1 VSDFSEVIRGARQA
15 RGWTQRDLAQRVGV
29 SQRAVSAWELAV
41 SEPDESVKRR
51 VAAALSLPPAAVS
64 VAATHRPEPARGYAG
79 RPRLAELPLDLLDP
93 QEFEEFAV
101 SLLRE
106 LYPQAGQPYRLGKS
120 GHKQHGFDVVAE
132 QDGRV
137 RVAVQCKRVARF
149 GPADVDKAVT
159 AAEMP
164 ADEAFIFLSRV
175 ATPLAHAAM
184 RQYQGWQ
191 LWDRQRLSDA
201 VHDLPPA
208 AAARIVDRYFPNLR
222 YDFLGLMLPGPW
234 LDPAGYFRRIAR
246 SEHYSHRWRL
256 VGRGRVLDD
265 LSAFA
270 TGERGRVGLLIGR
283 GGIGKTKLL
292 SAVCDRLARE
302 QDLAVVF
309 LDRDPDIDGRAFELL
324 PSGRLLVI
332 VDDAHDD
339 VIPVAKVITGIH
351 AANPDATVLL
361 ALRPY
366 GEPRVRLELRTAG
379 VHMGDVFRRELE
391 DLDIADAESLAR
403 EILGDRHVRYAARLA
418 HAARDCPVLL
428 VASAE
433 LIRRGRLVPDRL
445 EGDSGMSRD
454 LTEVLAGAVIDDM
467 ARQSEV
473 RIEVLHAVAALQP
486 LRTADAEFRDA
497 LVALTGRAYD
507 QVAPHLAA
515 LEEAG
520 LLLRRGETF
529 RVVPDLLGDWLLARR
544 SHGPGGRASTGYID
558 RVHSAVR
565 GAALANLIVN
575 AGRMEW
581 QKHGAATG
589 LLDGLWEAVR
599 TEFEAGDAEA
609 RLAIF
614 DVLAQVAFFQPSRCL
629 AVVHW
634 ALDHPPEHAHH
645 EGAQGL
651 PSRYGTEAVLDRV
664 CQVLSGIAHN
674 PERLLEA
681 ADLLWQLSSIDNRPP
696 GQHQHHPMRVLSEL
710 AMFQP
715 AGTTMYQQLLVDA
728 VQRWLSRSPA
738 SGPDPLEVLQ
748 PMLATEGHQEVWS
761 PRAISFRPF
770 LLNPDAE
777 PVAALRTKV
786 LDLALAQLAAPD
798 PKRVL
803 AAIDLVGSALTP
815 PHGGFGLELTPE
827 LRALWDP
834 EFVGILGRLEDALIN
849 RPIAHP
855 VLRVALRSQ
864 LQWLAEHGAAQVRLA
879 CRSVLSVIPSEMPDN
894 LARALH
900 GGPVEPP
907 DVPDESADFQYHQT
921 ALKALFTTAIS
932 SLRNQ
937 QDQQVADE
945 TEHCL
950 RDLKQI
956 LSDDPARARPFLFEL
971 ITARPSL
978 AAAIAD
984 HVMANPGGMLTE
996 QLTIVLIALAG
1007 ADNPN
1012 AVTVASKLLATHDT
1026 TIARQVAHAF
1036 GIQRGRVGRLLP
1048 GEDGLL
1054 RTLVTHHDR
1063 VVHATAL
1070 GALRTLGPQNSE
1082 LAAELLAS
1090 APPERPGFA
1099 WWEIA
1104 FAARS
1109 AERGGGTL
1117 SWTDL
1122 PDEYKTRFFA
1132 ALRDAPSIE
1141 NYEISELLIML
1152 SRDEPYR
1159 AVKLLISRVEHMEN
1173 GTPAGYSPLPHHL
1186 QGQLHF
1192 REHGAFPDIL
1202 RLLYDW
1208 LAEAPGS
1215 MWRRYYGSELFT
1227 LIAGGFD
1234 TPVREVIDGYLQEP
1248 APARMTALA
1257 AILNH
1262 VPQSAVWDLDFVRRC
1277 LRAAEQC
1284 GPASLSAIQGALH
1297 YAVIAGGHWGAPS
1310 QPTAQN
1316 IDQHPAVKLADQCLS
1331 GSPEEQFYRA
1341 LAASLEEWAHRH
1353 VDDSGIQFD
1362 GRQW

>member
-1 VSDFSEVIRGARQA
+1 VSDFSKVVRGARQA

-41 SEPDESVKRR
+41 SEPDEDVKRR
-51 VAAALSLPPAAVS
+51 VAAALSLPPEAVS
-64 VAATHRPEPARGYAG
+64 AAETHHPESGRRYAG
-79 RPRLAELPLDLLDP
+79 RARLAELPLDVLEP
-93 QEFEEFAV
+93 QEFEDFAV
-101 SLLRE
+101 SLLKE
-106 LYPQAGQPYRLGKS
+106 LYPQARQPYRLGKS

-149 GPADVDKAVT
+149 GPAEVNKAVA

-164 ADEAFIFLSRV
+164 ADEAFIFLSKV

-184 RQYQGWQ
+184 RQHQGWQ
-191 LWDRQRLSDA
+191 LWDRQRLSHA
-201 VHDLPPA
+201 VHDLPPGA
-208 AAARIVDRYFPNLR
+208 SARIVDRYFPNLR
-222 YDFLGLMLPGPW
+222 YDFLGLTLLGPW

-256 VGRGRVLDD
+256 VGRSRVLDD
-265 LSAFA
+265 LTAFA
-270 TGERGRVGLLIGR
+270 TGERGRIGVLVGR

-292 SAVCDRLARE
+292 SAVCDRLADE
-302 QDLAVVF
+302 QSLPVMF
-309 LDRDPDIDGRAFELL
+309 LDRDPGIDARSFELL

-332 VDDAHDD
+332 IDDAHDD
-339 VIPVAKVITGIH
+339 LIPVAKVLAGIH
-351 AANPDATVLL
+351 AANPDASVLL

-379 VHMGDVFRRELE
+379 IHIEDVFRRELE
-391 DLDIADAESLAR
+391 DLDITDAEALAR
-403 EILGDRHVRYAARLA
+403 EVLGDRHMRYAARLA
-418 HAARDCPVLL
+418 HAARDCPLLL

-433 LIRRGRLVPDRL
+433 LVRRGKLVPDRL

-454 LTEVLAGAVIDDM
+454 LTEILAGAVIDDM

-497 LVALTGRAYD
+497 LVVLTGRAYD

-515 LEEAG
+515 LDEAG

-544 SHGPGGRASTGYID
+544 SHGPGGSASTGYID

-581 QKHGAATG
+581 QKHGTATG
-589 LLDGLWEAVR
+589 LLGGLWEAVR
-599 TEFEAGDAEA
+599 AEFEAGDAKT

-614 DVLAQVAFFQPSRCL
+614 DVLAQVAFFQPGRCL
-629 AVVHW
+629 AMVRW
-634 ALDHPPEHAHH
+634 ALDHPPEHAQNDDDTNL
-645 EGAQGL
+645 A
-651 PSRYGTEAVLDRV
+651 SRYAPEAMHDRV
-664 CQVLSGIAHN
+664 CQVLRGVAYN
-674 PERLLEA
+674 PEHLPEA
-681 ADLLWQLSSIDNRPP
+681 ADLLWQLGSSDTRPP
-696 GQHQHHPMRVLSEL
+696 GQHQHHPMRVLGEL
-710 AMFQP
+710 ATFQP
-715 AGTTMYQQLLVDA
+715 AGPTTYQQRLVDA
-728 VQRWLSRSPA
+728 VQRWLSCSPA
-738 SGPDPLEVLQ
+738 GAPDPLEVLQ

-770 LLNPDAE
+770 LVDPEAE
-777 PVAALRTKV
+777 PVAALRTRV
-786 LDLALAQLAAPD
+786 LDLAFAQLAAPD
-798 PKRVL
+798 PQRVL
-803 AAIDLVGSALTP
+803 AALGLVGAALTP
-815 PHGGFGLELTPE
+815 PTGGFGLEMTPE
-827 LRALWDP
+827 LRAPWDP
-834 EFVGILGRLEDALIN
+834 EFVRILGRLEHAVRN
-849 RPIAHP
+849 RPIPHP

-879 CRSVLSVIPSEMPDN
+879 CRSVLSAIPSDMPDN

-900 GGPVEPP
+900 GGPIDPP
-907 DVPDESADFQYHQT
+907 DGPDGAADFQYRQT
-921 ALKALFTTAIS
+921 ALKDLFTTAIS
-932 SLRNQ
+932 SMGNLP
-937 QDQQVADE
+937 DQEVADE
-945 TEHCL
+945 IEYCL
-950 RDLKQI
+950 SDLKQF
-956 LSDDPARARPFLFEL
+956 LGDDPSRARPFLFDL
-971 ITARPSL
+971 VTARPSL

-984 HVMANPGGMLTE
+984 HITAAPGGMLTE
-996 QLTIVLIALAG
+996 QVTIVLIALAG
-1007 ADNPN
+1007 TNNPN

-1026 TIARQVAHAF
+1026 TVARQVAHAF
-1036 GIQRGRVGRLLP
+1036 GLQRGRVGQLLP
-1048 GEDGLL
+1048 GEDGLI
-1054 RTLVTHHDR
+1054 RTLVTHHDP
-1063 VVHATAL
+1063 VVHAAAL
-1070 GALRTLGPQNSE
+1070 GALRTLGPQNIE
-1082 LAAELLAS
+1082 LAVELLAC

-1104 FAARS
+1104 FAAGPPGT
-1109 AERGGGTL
+1109 GGGTL
-1117 SWTDL
+1117 AWPDL

-1132 ALRDAPSIE
+1132 ALRDATSIE
-1141 NYEISELLIML
+1141 NYEISELLTML

-1173 GTPAGYSPLPHHL
+1173 GAPAGYSPLPHHL

-1208 LAEAPGS
+1208 LAEAPES
-1215 MWRRYYGSELFT
+1215 MWRRYYGSQLFT

-1248 APARMTALA
+1248 DSSRMTALA
-1257 AILNH
+1257 VILHH

-1297 YAVIAGGHWGAPS
+1297 YAVIAGGRWGAPS

-1316 IDQHPAVKLADQCLS
+1316 IGQHPAAQLADQCLS

-1341 LAASLEEWAHRH
+1341 LAASVEVWAHRH
-1353 VDDSGIQFD
+1353 ADDSDIQFD

>member
-1 VSDFSEVIRGARQA
+1 VSDFSEVVRDARQA

-41 SEPDESVKRR
+41 SEPDEEVKRR

-64 VAATHRPEPARGYAG
+64 TAATHHPEPARSYAG
-79 RPRLAELPLDLLDP
+79 RARLAELPLDLLDP

-101 SLLRE
+101 SLLKE
-106 LYPQAGQPYRLGKS
+106 LYPQAGQPYRLGRS

-149 GPADVDKAVT
+149 GPAEVNKAVG

-175 ATPLAHAAM
+175 ATPLAHGAM
-184 RQYQGWQ
+184 REHRGWQ

-201 VHDLPPA
+201 VHDLPPG

-256 VGRGRVLDD
+256 VGRARVLDD
-265 LSAFA
+265 LTAFT
-270 TGERGRVGLLIGR
+270 TGERGRVGMLIGR

-292 SAVCDRLARE
+292 SAVCDRLASE
-302 QDLAVVF
+302 QNLAVTF
-309 LDRDPDIDGRAFELL
+309 LDRDSDMDARSFELL

-339 VIPVAKVITGIH
+339 LIPVAKIITGIH
-351 AANPDATVLL
+351 AVNPDASVLL

-379 VHMGDVFRRELE
+379 VHIQDVFRRELE
-391 DLDIADAESLAR
+391 DLDITDAEALAR
-403 EILGDRHVRYAARLA
+403 EILEDRHARYAARLA
-418 HAARDCPVLL
+418 HAARDCPLLL

-454 LTEVLAGAVIDDM
+454 LTEILAGAVIDDM

-544 SHGPGGRASTGYID
+544 SHGPGGSASAGYID

-581 QKHGAATG
+581 QKHGTATG
-589 LLDGLWEAVR
+589 LLDGLWKAVR
-599 TEFEAGDAEA
+599 AELEAGGAET
-609 RLAIF
+609 RLTIL
-614 DVLAQVAFFQPSRCL
+614 DVLGQVAFFQPSRCL
-629 AVVHW
+629 AIVHW
-634 ALDHPPEHAHH
+634 ALDHPPEHARYDD
-645 EGAQGL
+645 GQGL
-651 PSRYGTEAVLDRV
+651 SSRYATEAMLNCV
-664 CQVLSGIAHN
+664 CQVLSGVAHN
-674 PERLLEA
+674 PEHLPEA
-681 ADLLWQLSSIDNRPP
+681 ADLLWQLSSIDKRPP

-715 AGTTMYQQLLVDA
+715 AGTTIYQQLLVDA
-728 VQRWLSRSPA
+728 VQRWLSRSPG

-770 LLNPDAE
+770 LLNPEAE
-777 PVAALRTKV
+777 PVAALRTRV
-786 LDLALAQLAAPD
+786 LDLAFAQLAAAD
-798 PKRVL
+798 PKRAL
-803 AAIDLVGSALTP
+803 AAIGLVGSALTP
-815 PHGGFGLELTPE
+815 PTGGFGLELTPE

-834 EFVGILGRLEDALIN
+834 EFVCILGRLEQTLRN

-855 VLRVALRSQ
+855 VLRVELRSQ
-864 LQWLAEHGAAQVRLA
+864 LQWLAEHGTAQVRLA
-879 CRSVLSVIPSEMPDN
+879 CRSVLSMIPSEMPDN

-900 GGPVEPP
+900 GGPIEPP
-907 DVPDESADFQYHQT
+907 DVPEEAADFQYHQT
-921 ALKALFTTAIS
+921 ALKNLFTTTIS
-932 SLRNQ
+932 SLGNQ
-937 QDQQVADE
+937 PDQQVADE
-945 TEHCL
+945 IEHSL

-956 LSDDPARARPFLFEL
+956 LGDDPARARPFLFEL
-971 ITARPSL
+971 ITARSSL

-984 HVMANPGGMLTE
+984 HVTANPDSMLTE

-1007 ADNPN
+1007 TNNPN

-1026 TIARQVAHAF
+1026 TIARQLAHAF
-1036 GIQRGRVGRLLP
+1036 GLQRGRVGQLLP

-1054 RTLVTHHDR
+1054 RTLVTHHDP

-1070 GALRTLGPQNSE
+1070 GALRTLGPQNRK

-1117 SWTDL
+1117 AWTDL
-1122 PDEYKTRFFA
+1122 PDDYKTRFFT
-1132 ALRDAPSIE
+1132 ALRDAPIE

-1159 AVKLLISRVEHMEN
+1159 AVRLLISRVEHMEN
-1173 GTPAGYSPLPHHL
+1173 GAPAGYSPLPHHL
-1186 QGQLHF
+1186 HGQLHF
-1192 REHGAFPDIL
+1192 REHAAFPDIL

-1208 LAEAPGS
+1208 LAEAPES
-1215 MWRRYYGSELFT
+1215 MWRRYYGSQLFT

-1248 APARMTALA
+1248 DSARMTALA

-1277 LRAAEQC
+1277 LRAAGQC

-1297 YAVIAGGHWGAPS
+1297 YAVIAGGRWGAPS

-1316 IDQHPAVKLADQCLS
+1316 IGEHPAAQLADQCLS
-1331 GSPEEQFYRA
+1331 GSTEEQFYRA
-1341 LAASLEEWAHRH
+1341 LAASLEVWAHRDA
-1353 VDDSGIQFD
+1353 DDSDIQFD